1 MLPIRSE
8 LGAAYTGDDVDA
20 ATTFRRDDS
29 NLSQGAPFNEETVDQ
44 WGNFESK
51 YNLDL
56 NQGLL
61 SHHQTADRQ
70 RSGVFGNGWHSR
82 LNVPASERS
91 ALLLPDNRFQAFSRK
106 VSPDIGGRNSLVEAS
121 AYSGYTNVLQTSDLE
136 SSKGLCTLSNQAY
149 TYSTTGLARED
160 SFNRLSV
167 PLCQRPYGEN
177 IPGLQKRKSAAEA
190 SPRKRQRPETGL
202 VQRPCLPTPRSRAGE
217 EQAADSHSPA
227 RDTRLSSFQSDS
239 FASTPSTTESQQS
252 LTLNR
257 INYEVVEQ
265 PVASAQDLNQSYN
278 LQPGTNQSEQGMSSR
293 LLMREQQQSEEFVPY
308 FTKDARLISTASISA
323 APFADNEFV
332 SIPNCNDVQG
342 FFSDRSRV
350 MHSPSPPQV
359 LLVAEELYHNIKV
372 YFEDS
377 CQNMIFDDHGTL
389 LNLNG
394 AELHNDL
401 CNEFDSYCFTA
412 TMLKGRKLHVE
423 FRHALSKA
431 SALVEQ
437 ILRAGHP
444 RTLACFL
451 EVFIHF
457 IQTGLPEVASILLD
471 FIKKMSEKVTRGGHP
486 WGQICRLLGELDSE
500 PLDLAMVQIWKCT
513 TDTFESELGASS
525 RLAVSVRL
533 DYIKRVY
540 GFKEHLEEER
550 LLRDLLAQFDGIP
563 RVPTPRVMLNLAH
576 NLNRQRR
583 HDEAEKMAL
592 EVFSLLQPN
601 EIYAKRIAERIECMK
616 IVSHSQFNQGKT
628 LVAERTIR
636 KAIQMIV
643 DQWGIQHSW
652 VLEFMNVLEGW
663 LRDWGREEDANTLR
677 GEIGGLMGK
686 DEIDEQLDGIQ
697 GLLC

>member
-1 MLPIRSE
+1 M
-8 LGAAYTGDDVDA
+8 
-20 ATTFRRDDS
+20 
-29 NLSQGAPFNEETVDQ
+29 
-44 WGNFESK
+44 
-51 YNLDL
+51 
-56 NQGLL
+56 
-61 SHHQTADRQ
+61 
-70 RSGVFGNGWHSR
+70 
-82 LNVPASERS
+82 
-91 ALLLPDNRFQAFSRK
+91 
-106 VSPDIGGRNSLVEAS
+106 
-121 AYSGYTNVLQTSDLE
+121 
-136 SSKGLCTLSNQAY
+136 
-149 TYSTTGLARED
+149 
-160 SFNRLSV
+160 
-167 PLCQRPYGEN
+167 
-177 IPGLQKRKSAAEA
+177 
-190 SPRKRQRPETGL
+190 GL
-202 VQRPCLPTPRSRAGE
+202 VKRPCLPTPRSRQDLVAGE

-227 RDTRLSSFQSDS
+227 RDTRSSSFQSDS
-239 FASTPSTTESQQS
+239 FASTPSITESQQS

-265 PVASAQDLNQSYN
+265 PVASAQDLNRSYN
-278 LQPGTNQSEQGMSSR
+278 LQPRTNQLEQGMSSR
-293 LLMREQQQSEEFVPY
+293 LLMRETQQQSGECIQY
-308 FTKDARLISTASISA
+308 FTQDAGLISTASISA

-332 SIPNCNDVQG
+332 SSPNCNDVQG

-359 LLVAEELYHNIKV
+359 LLVAEEFFHNIKV
-372 YFEDS
+372 YFKDS

-389 LNLNG
+389 LNPNG
-394 AELHNDL
+394 ADLHNDL

-412 TMLKGRKLHVE
+412 TMFKGRELHVE

-437 ILRAGHP
+437 ILRAEHP

-451 EVFIHF
+451 KVFIHL
-457 IQTGLPEVASILLD
+457 IQIGLPDVTSILRD
-471 FIKKMSEKVTRGGHP
+471 FIKKMSEKVTRRGHP

-500 PLDLAMVQIWKCT
+500 PLDQAMAQIWKCT

-540 GFKEHLEEER
+540 GFKEYLEEEQ

-576 NLNRQRR
+576 NLNRQGR
-583 HDEAEKMAL
+583 HDEAEKMAV
-592 EVFSLLQPN
+592 EVFSLLQQN

-616 IVSHSQFNQGKT
+616 TVSYSQFNQGKA

-636 KAIQMIV
+636 EAIQMIV

-663 LRDWGREEDANTLR
+663 LQDWGREEDANILR
-677 GEIGGLMGK
+677 GEIRGLMGK
-686 DEIDEQLDGIQ
+686 YEIDEQLDGIQ
-697 GLLC
+697 GLLIHPAGRK